1 MTTWKESSTPQKQP
15 AAKVAVSAASYID
28 HTIIII
34 NIIIFFFFISSVFII
49 NFSNQAS
56 ADKNFSLKENFEK
69 CVPKT

>member
-34 NIIIFFFFISSVFII
+34 NIIIFFF
-49 NFSNQAS
+49 
-56 ADKNFSLKENFEK
+56 LL
-69 CVPKT
+69 VPYLLSTSQIKPARIKILV

>member
-34 NIIIFFFFISSVFII
+34 NNISSLFII

-56 ADKNFSLKENFEK
+56 AD
-69 CVPKT
+69 

>member
-34 NIIIFFFFISSVFII
+34 NIIIFFFFFISVFII
-49 NFSNQAS
+49 KFSN
-56 ADKNFSLKENFEK
+56 
-69 CVPKT
+69 